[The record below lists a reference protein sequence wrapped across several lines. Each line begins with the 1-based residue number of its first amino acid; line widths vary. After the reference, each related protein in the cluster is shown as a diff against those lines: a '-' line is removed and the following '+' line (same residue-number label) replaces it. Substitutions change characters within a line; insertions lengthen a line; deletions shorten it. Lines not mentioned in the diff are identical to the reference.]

1 MRVLCLRFS
10 REVDSSWAE
19 LFLRWTPKVA
29 VRPPNLIF
37 LDLEDTATL
46 FGGEKPVLEKVA
58 ELALSLAPAPLHLAL
73 SDSIPGAQML
83 SSRQERILSPPGSE
97 RESLGEEPLISLLEL
112 EGLRPWEDRDAL
124 AKMIGIFRSLGFEK
138 TRDLFAFPVESFR
151 DRWGQT
157 GITLWE
163 RLHGKERQV
172 ISPLIA
178 REPLYGYLY
187 FEHALGDLR
196 LLRRALDE
204 HSLVL
209 FLRLAAR
216 GSFARSIHFT
226 LHGEYS
232 KKAETFQITPVSPSR
247 DRDLF
252 LDLLLKRLEKID
264 LENPVKE
271 IEIWIDESAERIE
284 QLDFFEPRDTT
295 RSRWE
300 RLISI
305 ASAARLEVGFL
316 KRSSAL
322 YPEKGFHLEPWQE
335 ERPLVRDQITLE
347 NESIRIRPSYG
358 KELQTLPR
366 PSLLLKSPRPL
377 DRRELADLKIL
388 TTHPTERL
396 MGEWWNEER
405 PSGRDYFFALN
416 GEGRLWWVF
425 RDCLSKKYYLHGAF
439 D

>member
-10 REVDSSWAE
+10 KEVDSSWAE

-37 LDLEDTATL
+37 LDIEDTAAI
-46 FGGEKPVLEKVA
+46 FGGERPVVKKVT
-58 ELALSLAPAPLHLAL
+58 ELALSLAPPPFHLAL
-73 SDSIPGAQML
+73 SDSVPGAQML
-83 SSRQERILSPPGSE
+83 SSRHEQFLSPPGE
-97 RESLGEEPLISLLEL
+97 ENKSLGEEPLTGLLEL
-112 EGLRPWEDRDAL
+112 EGLRPWEEKDAL
-124 AKMIGIFRSLGFEK
+124 SKAVEIFRSLGLEK
-138 TRDLFAFPVESFR
+138 TGDLFVFPVESFR
-151 DRWGQT
+151 DRWGEM
-157 GITLWE
+157 GLTLWE

-178 REPLYGYLY
+178 REPLYGYMY
-187 FEHALGDLR
+187 FEHSLGSLD

-204 HSLVL
+204 HCLVL

-216 GSFARSIHFT
+216 GSFAQSIHFT

-232 KKAETFQITPVSPSR
+232 KRVETFQITPVSPSR
-247 DRDLF
+247 DQELF
-252 LDLLLKRLEKID
+252 LDLLLKRLEKTD

-271 IEIWIDESAERIE
+271 IEIFIDESAERVE

-305 ASAARLEVGFL
+305 ASAAHLAVGFL
-316 KRSSAL
+316 KRSPAL

-335 ERPLVRDQITLE
+335 ERPLVKDQITLE
-347 NESIRIRPSYG
+347 NDTIRIRPSYG

-377 DRRELADLKIL
+377 DETDLANLKIL
-388 TTHPTERL
+388 TSHPTERL

-416 GEGRLWWVF
+416 AEGRLWWVY